1 MVTTRTLSNYLAS
14 LPPTPAEDTTLVTQD
29 LQAYSTANIL
39 TASDVSAVAISG
51 AYTDLSGLPTLGTAA
66 AQNVEAFATAA
77 QGNLA
82 DSAAQPSDLAQV
94 AFSGS
99 YADLT
104 GEPAFGGLAFKDEIA
119 VPGDISATGT
129 PSIGTFLRGDGAWA
143 VPAGGGGGGG
153 IESVVEGTGIDVDD
167 TDPVNPVVSIA
178 AGYLST
184 VATTGAYSDLSG
196 KPTLGT
202 LAAKNAIT
210 VPTDIT
216 ATGTP
221 SSTTFLRGD
230 GSWQAISGSGTVTS
244 VGVSVPTGF
253 SASGSPVTSSGT
265 IAITYSS
272 GYQGY
277 TSAEAALL
285 ASAVQPGD
293 LGDLALLDTINNSNW
308 SGTDL
313 AVANGGTGASDA
325 SGARTS
331 LGLVIGTDVQA
342 YSSVLA
348 SWAGVTR
355 ATGFDT
361 FAATPSSANLRALL
375 TDEVG
380 TGSAYFV
387 GGALG
392 TPASATLTN
401 GTGLPIIAGTTGTL
415 TVARGGT
422 GATDAS
428 GARTSLGLVI
438 GTNVQ
443 AYDANTAKLN
453 AAQTW
458 TASQQFARV
467 TRSVT
472 AVAALNL
479 DCSTGNE
486 FTKTIAGNST
496 FTVSNVPSSISYDL
510 RLLLTYTSG
519 TITWFSGVQWV
530 GGTAPTFTGGKVYEI
545 IFTTFNS
552 GTTWRAV
559 AGEYAA

>member
-82 DSAAQPSDLAQV
+82 DSATQPSDLAQV

-104 GEPAFGGLAFKDEIA
+104 GDPAFGGLAFKDEIA
-119 VPGDISATGT
+119 VPGDITATGT
-129 PSIGTFLRGDGAWA
+129 PSIGTFLRGDGTWA
-143 VPAGGGGGGG
+143 VPSGGGGGGG
-153 IESVVEGTGIDVDD
+153 IESVVDGTGIDVDD

-178 AGYLST
+178 SGYLAT

-221 SSTTFLRGD
+221 SSATFLRGD

-265 IAITYSS
+265 ISITYSA

-277 TSAEAALL
+277 TSADAALVS
-285 ASAVQPGD
+285 SAVQPGD
-293 LGDLALLDTINNSNW
+293 LGDLALLDTINNAQW

-313 AVANGGTGASDA
+313 AIANGGTGASDA
-325 SGARTS
+325 SGARTN
-331 LGLVIGTDVQA
+331 LGLVVGTDVQA
-342 YSSVLA
+342 FSAGLT
-348 SWAGVTR
+348 SWSGVTR

-361 FAATPSSANLRALL
+361 FVATPSSANLRALL

-443 AYDANTAKLN
+443 AYDVNTAKTN
-453 AAQTW
+453 VAQSWAAAQLFGRTANSIA
-458 TASQQFARV
+458 TASGTEFNNANGNIHTRTVSANV
-467 TRSVT
+467 TY
-472 AVAALNL
+472 
-479 DCSTGNE
+479 
-486 FTKTIAGNST
+486 
-496 FTVSNVPSSISYDL
+496 TVSNVPPSSEFSMYIL
-510 RLLLTYTSG
+510 ITYTSG
-519 TITWFSGVQWV
+519 TITWFSGVNWV
-530 GGTAPTFTGGKVYEI
+530 GGAAPAFETGKTHEVI
-545 IFTTFNS
+545 MTTLNG
-552 GTTWRAV
+552 GTSWRAV
-559 AGEYAA
+559 SGAYEA

>member
-14 LPPTPAEDTTLVTQD
+14 LPPTPGEDATLVTQD

-66 AQNVEAFATAA
+66 AQNAEAFATAA

-82 DSAAQPSDLAQV
+82 DSAVQPAELGTAAYEDASDFATASQGQKADTAVQAIV
-94 AFSGS
+94 AGTLINV
-99 YADLT
+99 DNT
-104 GEPAFGGLAFKDEIA
+104 DPQNP
-119 VPGDISATGT
+119 VISVT
-129 PSIGTFLRGDGAWA
+129 
-143 VPAGGGGGGG
+143 GGGSG
-153 IESVVEGTGIDVDD
+153 IDIQAGDGIDVDN
-167 TDPVNPVVSIA
+167 TAPTEPIVSIA
-178 AGYLST
+178 SGYLAT

-202 LAAKNAIT
+202 LAAKNAIA

-221 SSTTFLRGD
+221 SSSTFLRGD
-230 GSWQAISGSGTVTS
+230 GSWQSIAGAGTVTS

-253 SASGSPVTSSGT
+253 SVSGSPVTSSGT
-265 IAITYSS
+265 IAITYAA

-277 TSAEAALL
+277 TSTEAALVS
-285 ASAVQPGD
+285 SAVQPGD
-293 LGDLALLDTINNSNW
+293 LGDLALLDTINNAQW

-313 AVANGGTGASDA
+313 AIANGGTGASDA
-325 SGARTS
+325 SGARTN

-342 YSSVLA
+342 FSAGLA
-348 SWAGVTR
+348 SWSGVTR

-361 FAATPSSANLRALL
+361 FVATPSSANLRALL

-428 GARTSLGLVI
+428 GARTNLGLVI

-443 AYDANTAKLN
+443 AYDANTAKIN

-458 TASQQFARV
+458 TAAQRFSRV
-467 TRSVT
+467 AQEVT
-472 AVAALNL
+472 AAAALDL
-479 DCSTGNE
+479 DCANRNE
-486 FTKTIAGNST
+486 FTKTIAANST
-496 FTVSNVPSSISYDL
+496 FTVSNVPTGVAFHL
-510 RLLLTYTSG
+510 RLILTYTSG
-519 TITWFSGVQWV
+519 TITWWSGVKWV

-545 IFTTFNS
+545 IFSTNDG
-552 GTTWRAV
+552 GTTWYV
-559 AGEYAA
+559 ASGEYTP

>member
-39 TASDVSAVAISG
+39 TASDVAAVAISG
-51 AYTDLSGLPTLGTAA
+51 EYTDLSGLPTLGTAA
-66 AQNVEAFATAA
+66 TQNADAFATAA

-82 DSAAQPSDLAQV
+82 DSAVQPAELGTAAYEDASDFATASQGQKADTAVQTIV
-94 AFSGS
+94 AGTLINVDNTDPKNPVISVTGGGSGIDIQAGDGVLVDNTDPNEPIISVDDS
-99 YADLT
+99 Y
-104 GEPAFGGLAFKDEIA
+104 FGDLAFKDKAA
-119 VPGDISATGT
+119 V
-129 PSIGTFLRGDGAWA
+129 
-143 VPAGGGGGGG
+143 
-153 IESVVEGTGIDVDD
+153 
-167 TDPVNPVVSIA
+167 
-178 AGYLST
+178 
-184 VATTGAYSDLSG
+184 
-196 KPTLGT
+196 
-202 LAAKNAIT
+202 
-210 VPTDIT
+210 TDID

-230 GSWQAISGSGTVTS
+230 GSWQTIGGAGTVTS
-244 VGVSVPTGF
+244 VGVSVPTGL
-253 SASGSPVTSSGT
+253 SVSGSPVTSSGT
-265 IAITYSS
+265 IAITYAA

-277 TSAEAALL
+277 TSAEASLV

-293 LGDLALLDTINNSNW
+293 LGDLALLDTINNAQW

-313 AVANGGTGASDA
+313 AIANGGTGASDA
-325 SGARTS
+325 SGARTN
-331 LGLVIGTDVQA
+331 LGLVIGTNVQA

-428 GARTSLGLVI
+428 GARTNLGLVI

-467 TRSVT
+467 TRGIT

-496 FTVSNVPSSISYDL
+496 FTVSNVPATISYDL

>member
-39 TASDVSAVAISG
+39 TASDVATVAISG

-66 AQNVEAFATAA
+66 AQNAEDFATAA

-82 DSAAQPSDLAQV
+82 DSAVQPAELGTAAYEDASDFATASQGQKADTAVQTIV
-94 AFSGS
+94 AGTLINVDNTDPQNPVISVTGGGSGIDIQGS
-99 YADLT
+99 PGIDVDNT
-104 GEPAFGGLAFKDEIA
+104 DPTEPIISIIDAYFGDLAFKDKAA
-119 VPGDISATGT
+119 VADI
-129 PSIGTFLRGDGAWA
+129 D
-143 VPAGGGGGGG
+143 
-153 IESVVEGTGIDVDD
+153 
-167 TDPVNPVVSIA
+167 
-178 AGYLST
+178 
-184 VATTGAYSDLSG
+184 
-196 KPTLGT
+196 
-202 LAAKNAIT
+202 
-210 VPTDIT
+210 

-230 GSWQAISGSGTVTS
+230 GSWQTIGGAGTVTS

-277 TSAEAALL
+277 TSAEASLV

-313 AVANGGTGASDA
+313 AIANGGTGASDA
-325 SGARTS
+325 SGARTN
-331 LGLVIGTDVQA
+331 LGLIIGTDVQA

-443 AYDANTAKLN
+443 AYDANTAKIN

-458 TASQQFARV
+458 TAAQRFSRIAQE
-467 TRSVT
+467 VT
-472 AVAALNL
+472 AAAALDL
-479 DCSTGNE
+479 DCSNRNE
-486 FTKTIAGNST
+486 FTKTIAANST
-496 FTVSNVPSSISYDL
+496 FTVSNVPTGVAYHL
-510 RLLLTYTSG
+510 RLILTYTSG
-519 TITWFSGVQWV
+519 TITWWSGVKWV

-545 IFTTFNS
+545 IFSTNDG
-552 GTTWRAV
+552 GTNWYV
-559 AGEYAA
+559 ASGEYTP